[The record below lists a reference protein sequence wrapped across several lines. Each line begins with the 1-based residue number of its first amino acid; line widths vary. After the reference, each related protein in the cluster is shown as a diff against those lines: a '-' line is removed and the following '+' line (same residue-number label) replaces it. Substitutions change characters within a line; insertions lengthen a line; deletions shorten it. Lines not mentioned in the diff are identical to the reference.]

1 MSKAKKGGGAVS
13 AVNDDLRREIAE
25 ALLGDEDP
33 ARLAQRIA
41 SRGIGHALAVS
52 EIERARKSPYLAAG
66 ERLRA
71 RLQKRDWFLANYAKL
86 AAPASGEVPR
96 VHAMPAETFYADH
109 YTAHRP
115 VVLSGLV
122 DHWPAMKRW
131 SLDDFEARVGEAQV
145 RVQWARDTDQD
156 YERNSDAHG
165 AVRPFREI
173 IARLRASETA
183 PTNDFYVTANNHTHN
198 RDALAPLYGDTGPL
212 PGYLAEPGGPGGFLW
227 IGPKGTITPWHHDL
241 TNNLLLQIS
250 GRKRVRLVSSHHS
263 AQMRN
268 SRHCFSDW
276 GTQPLEPGP
285 GDDTRPPVMIAEI
298 GPGEALFLPVGWWH
312 YVEGLDVTIGM
323 SFTNFA
329 RDNDFW
335 SHYSTY
341 GAV

>member
-1 MSKAKKGGGAVS
+1 M
-13 AVNDDLRREIAE
+13 
-25 ALLGDEDP
+25 
-33 ARLAQRIA
+33 
-41 SRGIGHALAVS
+41 
-52 EIERARKSPYLAAG
+52 
-66 ERLRA
+66 
-71 RLQKRDWFLANYAKL
+71 
-86 AAPASGEVPR
+86 PR
-96 VHAMPAETFYADH
+96 VHALPAETFYADY

-115 VVLSGLV
+115 VVLTGLV

-131 SLDDFEARVGEAQV
+131 SLDDFEARVGEVHV
-145 RVQWARDTDQD
+145 RVQWARDSDQD

-173 IARLRASETA
+173 ITRLRASETA

-198 RDALAPLYGDTGPL
+198 REALAPLYGDTGSI

-312 YVEGLDVTIGM
+312 HVEGLDVTIGM

-335 SHYSTY
+335 SHYASY